1 MVPKDEA
8 YTKYKNYFKKRGWG
22 LERGGVSA
30 GVHLKNYRNVKAIM
44 EMVMKT
50 TLRFYLN
57 LVRCSFPRKQAMLT
71 MTFAEDCEEV
81 N

>member
-1 MVPKDEA
+1 MNGEGQCWGA
-8 YTKYKNYFKKRGWG
+8 FKK
-22 LERGGVSA
+22 
-30 GVHLKNYRNVKAIM
+30 NDRNVKAIM

-57 LVRCSFPRKQAMLT
+57 LVRCSFPRKQTMLT
-71 MTFAEDCEEV
+71 MTFAEGCEEV